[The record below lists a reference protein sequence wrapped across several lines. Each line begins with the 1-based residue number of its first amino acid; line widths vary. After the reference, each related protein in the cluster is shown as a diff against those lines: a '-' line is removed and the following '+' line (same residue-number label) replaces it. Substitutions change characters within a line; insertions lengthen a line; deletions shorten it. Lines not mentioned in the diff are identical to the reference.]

1 MHNKQTLKRTVIAAM
16 AAALTLGTA
25 GVAFADRDDHRD
37 EHRDEHHD
45 KDRWGHEVDMHR
57 GYGADHK
64 FYIGHTLPREYHQR
78 NYVVDDWRGHN
89 LRQPPRGYHWVQ
101 SGDDYLLVAVAS
113 GLIASAIIN
122 SP

>member
-1 MHNKQTLKRTVIAAM
+1 MTHRTFKQTAVAAVV
-16 AAALTLGTA
+16 AALALGGA
-25 GVAFADRDDHRD
+25 GAAFADRND
-37 EHRDEHHD
+37 HHD
-45 KDRWGHEVDMHR
+45 HDRWGHEVDMHR

-64 FYIGHTLPREYHQR
+64 FYIGHSLPREYHQR

-113 GLIASAIIN
+113 GLIASAIVN
-122 SP
+122 SR